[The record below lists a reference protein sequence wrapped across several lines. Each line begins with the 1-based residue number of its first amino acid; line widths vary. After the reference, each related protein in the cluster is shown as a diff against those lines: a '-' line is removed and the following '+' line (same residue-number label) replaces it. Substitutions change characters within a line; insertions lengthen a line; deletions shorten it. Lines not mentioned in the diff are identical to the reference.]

1 MQTYEK
7 YLKGALFFMN
17 YLHNK
22 PQYANFAN
30 NNSIIIYRMKE
41 LLLVSIGSFFGGGLR
56 FLVGKWLSQ
65 WLIMSFPW
73 GTFAVNVVGCFLIG
87 IFSSLSLGGHL
98 SPNLKLLLATG
109 LCGGFTTFSTF
120 MNENLTLANGSQ
132 MLTAL
137 LYTAASL
144 LLGAVAVWGGY
155 ALAR

>member
-1 MQTYEK
+1 
-7 YLKGALFFMN
+7 
-17 YLHNK
+17 
-22 PQYANFAN
+22 
-30 NNSIIIYRMKE
+30 MKE

-87 IFSSLSLGGHL
+87 VFSSLSLGGHL

-120 MNENLTLANGSQ
+120 MNEILLLARDGNITTAAIY
-132 MLTAL
+132 TAL
-137 LYTAASL
+137 SR
-144 LLGAVAVWGGY
+144 LLGRAALVAGY
-155 ALAR
+155 KMA

>member
-87 IFSSLSLGGHL
+87 VFSSLSLGGHL

-120 MNENLTLANGSQ
+120 SHESFRLFTQGHHLA
-132 MLTAL
+132 AL
-137 LYTAASL
+137 LYVAASL
-144 LLGAVAVWGGY
+144 FAGVLGVAAGLF
-155 ALAR
+155 LAK

>member
-56 FLVGKWLSQ
+56 FLVGKWLSPV
-65 WLIMSFPW
+65 SY
-73 GTFAVNVVGCFLIG
+73 T
-87 IFSSLSLGGHL
+87 H
-98 SPNLKLLLATG
+98 
-109 LCGGFTTFSTF
+109 
-120 MNENLTLANGSQ
+120 LTLP
-132 MLTAL
+132 TT
-137 LYTAASL
+137 YT
-144 LLGAVAVWGGY
+144 V
-155 ALAR
+155 